1 MGNSTIGK
9 EVLTSH
15 GLDFDG
21 YFYWISIGA
30 LFCFTMFFDL
40 GFVLALTYLKRK
52 PILAD
57 VKQFLQAKT
66 ETIRSCTNLQF
77 FVNAAPRVS
86 RAMISKKKLSQLQSS
101 NHHNGGEKRNND
113 SNHPVPSKTVDESRK
128 EGETNRF

>member
-1 MGNSTIGK
+1 MLLVFFFFSFLPMQVSMGNSTIGK

-57 VKQFLQAKT
+57 VKHFLQAKT
-66 ETIRSCTNLQF
+66 ETIHSCTNLQILCKCSSKSI
-77 FVNAAPRVS
+77 PSHDIEEKTVS
-86 RAMISKKKLSQLQSS
+86 TTIKQSS
-101 NHHNGGEKRNND
+101 QWW
-113 SNHPVPSKTVDESRK
+113 RK
-128 EGETNRF
+128 EKQ